1 MVFPI
6 VGGDGKPTGYDI
18 ENSLRLN
25 NGDSPKFE
33 HTFSAGNRRKFTFS
47 TWLKRSELGDKNI
60 ISADDAGGSGGNNNF
75 TAVYFASNDRLYI
88 YDYTGSERI
97 ALFTTQVFQDTSAW
111 YHLVIAFD
119 TEQGTASNRIKVYV
133 NGVQV
138 TEFASS
144 TYPSQNL
151 DTNFNHNGQVL
162 SMFKYPDQNNLYYDG
177 YIAETYFVDG
187 QQYDPTYFGKFDDNN
202 EWIPVQPGTGAG
214 GSITYGTNGFLL
226 EFKQTGTSQNSS
238 GIGADTSGEDH
249 HFAVTNLAAT
259 DITVDTPTNNFATL
273 NPLSAGSDMRANG
286 SFKEGNC
293 ELVNGDTTGES
304 NGQKCSGTMGFANG
318 KWYWEVK
325 LISNTMTAGIVDSS
339 ISTTSDINLGSK
351 NAVTYDSETGAIN
364 NISGA
369 VQGETVSSQYDDD
382 DIIGVAVDADN
393 GAVYFAKNNTYQN
406 SGNPTSGASK
416 TGGATFTLGNQMLP
430 LAADNSSGS
439 AGNHQYNFGNA
450 PFSISSGNADANG
463 YGNFEYAPPSGY
475 YSLCTKNLAEYG

>member
-1 MVFPI
+1 MGIPI
-6 VGGDGKPTGYDI
+6 LGANSASDAYDI
-18 ENSLRLN
+18 SNSLRFN
-25 NGDSPKFE
+25 DDDSAKLSR
-33 HTFSAGNRRKFTFS
+33 TFDSSGSRRKFTFS
-47 TWLKRSELGDKNI
+47 AWVKRANLGQGYGDLFGTNLDSGE
-60 ISADDAGGSGGNNNF
+60 SAGSKSLSIGF
-75 TAVYFASNDRLYI
+75 TSSNTFTIDS
-88 YDYTGSERI
+88 DTGAQLSLSTSR
-97 ALFTTQVFQDTSAW
+97 VFRDPSAW
-111 YHLVIAFD
+111 YHFVVAVD
-119 TEQGTASNRIKVYV
+119 TTQGTASNRIKLYV
-133 NGVQV
+133 NGVQE
-138 TEFASS
+138 TL
-144 TYPSQNL
+144 TGNQPSQNL
-151 DTNFNHNGQVL
+151 DTAMGRASEHTIGADYNSF
-162 SMFKYPDQNNLYYDG
+162 FDG
-177 YIAETYFVDG
+177 YMSEIYYVND
-187 QQYDPTYFGKFDDNN
+187 QQYDPTYFGKFDNN
-202 EWIPVQPGTGAG
+202 GEWIPVEPGTGAG

-259 DITVDTPTNNFATL
+259 DVTTDTPTNNFCTL